1 MYFVN
6 KASAT
11 SDPVQD
17 PAERT
22 GRDSCVAGKRLL
34 SSNGSAGFVFT
45 AESQY
50 LHSGSPYSHTPWT
63 QCRTELCR
71 APWIAGYWI

>member
-6 KASAT
+6 KAPAT
-11 SDPVQD
+11 SDPAQD

-22 GRDSCVAGKRLL
+22 GDSCVAGKSLL
-34 SSNGSAGFVFT
+34 SSNESPGFVFT

-50 LHSGSPYSHTPWT
+50 LHSGSPYTPSPWT